1 MNELFHPRAA
11 IFDLDGTLADT
22 FGVVISSYVAATREY
37 LGRDLTREEVI
48 ARFGPTE
55 HQMLRKD
62 VPAEMYDRAV
72 AHFRQCYRDN
82 HTRLVRIFEGIP
94 EMLQALKERGI
105 PMAIMTG
112 KGRDTA
118 DITLASLGWTTLFQ
132 SVVTGDESPRAKPA
146 PDGVLMA
153 AHALG
158 VDAKRVPLRR
168 RRPRRHP
175 CGSGRWGIHG
185 LGELASGVSGGDCE
199 ASAESDCGTAGGCGR
214 ALRRL
219 TRHQS
224 IGRFSRH
231 DRPVQP
237 SLNYP

>member
-118 DITLASLGWTTLFQ
+118 DITLASLGWTALFQ

-158 VDAKRVPLRR
+158 VDAKECLFIGDAPADILAGQAAGAFTVWASWHPVYRKEIAKLQPNLIAA
-168 RRPRRHP
+168 RP
-175 CGSGRWGIHG
+175 
-185 LGELASGVSGGDCE
+185 ADVV
-199 ASAESDCGTAGGCGR
+199 
-214 ALRRL
+214 AL
-219 TRHQS
+219 
-224 IGRFSRH
+224 FV
-231 DRPVQP
+231 D
-237 SLNYP
+237 